1 MRIAPFA
8 RAVRLGHRM
17 SVDVVL
23 VSFFS
28 RALVPQKTGFTITR
42 HLSSEL
48 YLHHTRP
55 W

>member
-28 RALVPQKTGFTITR
+28 RAFGSPKNWFYDNT
-42 HLSSEL
+42 
-48 YLHHTRP
+48 
-55 W
+55 